1 MAKTIKICIDPGHTK
16 NYNKGIVAGYYEGN
30 MTLALAQEL
39 KKALE
44 EYDGAQVY
52 MTRTTGAENPA
63 LSTRGKMAVNNGCR
77 LFISLH
83 SDASNSTSTRGVTV
97 IRSLKRADSQA
108 LGEKL
113 AAAIAGCMETKLSP
127 YGGAKNGVWTRK
139 YPNTTNTDYYA
150 VIRNAVTGACVK
162 EAFLIE
168 HSFHTN
174 PTDCAWLDRAANRQK
189 LAQVEAATIAEYYG
203 LKKKETSKTG
213 SSAAGAAG
221 KLYRVQ
227 VGAFSKKENAQA
239 MQKKL
244 KGKGYS
250 PIITA
255 VTKADKSLLYRVQV
269 GAFSKKANA
278 QRLVAELKTK
288 GFTGII
294 V

>member
-16 NYNKGIVAGYYEGN
+16 NYNKGVTAGYYEGN

-44 EYDGAQVY
+44 EYDGARVY

-63 LSTRGKMAVNNGCR
+63 LSTRGKTAVNNGCR

-83 SDASNSTSTRGVTV
+83 SDASNNSSTRGVTV
-97 IRSLKRADSQA
+97 IRSLKRPDSRA

-113 AAAIAGCMETKLSP
+113 AAAIAECMETKLTP
-127 YGGAKNGVWTRK
+127 YSGAKNGVWTRV
-139 YPNTTNTDYYA
+139 YPETTNTDYYA

-174 PTDCAWLDRAANRQK
+174 PTDCAWLNIAANRRK

-203 LKKKETSKTG
+203 LKKKK
-213 SSAAGAAG
+213 AATTANTAATG

-227 VGAFSKKENAQA
+227 VGAFAQKENAQA

-244 KGKGYS
+244 KNKGYS
-250 PIITA
+250 PIIT
-255 VTKADKSLLYRVQV
+255 VTTKADKTFLYRVQV

-278 QRLVAELKTK
+278 QALVKELKDK
-288 GFTGII
+288 GFTAII